1 MKKILIIGAGVVGLS
16 IAYELSKY
24 KKFRIIV
31 LEKGKKFGLG
41 NTFKNS
47 QVIHSGVY
55 YKKNSLKNILYNN
68 IKKLIYKFFK
78 THKIKIIKIVFS
90 VYKKRSLLKYLKN
103 GVKDV
108 KLLIVKKKKLSHL

>member
-1 MKKILIIGAGVVGLS
+1 MKKILIVRPGVVGLS

-55 YKKNSLKNILYNN
+55 YKK
-68 IKKLIYKFFK
+68 
-78 THKIKIIKIVFS
+78 T
-90 VYKKRSLLKYLKN
+90 LLKYSLY
-103 GVKDV
+103 
-108 KLLIVKKKKLSHL
+108 